1 MPAVNSKEEGDKLTE
16 RQARL
21 LKQVKHLIFLNL
33 SAWLMMIP
41 ARPEMVLRV
50 TQGDALKTAQ
60 ILGSMTGG
68 AALFEF
74 LVTPAM
80 GRITDKYGRK
90 PVRVVTTSCDWRLCR
105 AVPSVP
111 CRCCQLSH
119 THEISHIL
127 HPLRSSSLAQSSASS
142 FDSWTP
148 CSVMGDTSLLSLPIG
163 STVSS
168 LAPASPLSSR
178 WLRLRSPTPS
188 WARNSRS
195 THPSWL
201 SGSGLASCS
210 GLLSEPRCLR

>member
-1 MPAVNSKEEGDKLTE
+1 MPAVNSKEEDGRELTA

-50 TQGDALKTAQ
+50 TGGDALKTAQ

-90 PVRVVTTSCDWRLCR
+90 PVLLACSVVCFAFRFLDTLLCDGGYS
-105 AVPSVP
+105 SVIAANWLDRIFAGACFP
-111 CRCCQLSH
+111 AFFTVVKAALSDAF
-119 THEISHIL
+119 L
-127 HPLRSSSLAQSSASS
+127 GKKLALYSSELAQ
-142 FDSWTP
+142 WIGLG
-148 CSVMGDTSLLSLPIG
+148 VMFGPFVGAKVL
-163 STVSS
+163 
-168 LAPASPLSSR
+168 
-178 WLRLRSPTPS
+178 
-188 WARNSRS
+188 
-195 THPSWL
+195 
-201 SGSGLASCS
+201 
-210 GLLSEPRCLR
+210 